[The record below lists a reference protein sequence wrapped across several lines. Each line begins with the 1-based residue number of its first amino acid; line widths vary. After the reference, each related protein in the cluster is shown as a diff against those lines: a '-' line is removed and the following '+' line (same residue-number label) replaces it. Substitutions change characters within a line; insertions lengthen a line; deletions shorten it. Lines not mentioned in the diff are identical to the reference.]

1 LISFQH
7 WTKFAKRSKELLLDK
22 MEMSTEEEMSAYI
35 EQLYGLLPQAIQ
47 DAVDHG
53 NAHLRA
59 MREMAAKKFGRQAPE
74 TKQ

>member
-1 LISFQH
+1 
-7 WTKFAKRSKELLLDK
+7 
-22 MEMSTEEEMSAYI
+22 MSAYI

-53 NAHLRA
+53 NAHLRV